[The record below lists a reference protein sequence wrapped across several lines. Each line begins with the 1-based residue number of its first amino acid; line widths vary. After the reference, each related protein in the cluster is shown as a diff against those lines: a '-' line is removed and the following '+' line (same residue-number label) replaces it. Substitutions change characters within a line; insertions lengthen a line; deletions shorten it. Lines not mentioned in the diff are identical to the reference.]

1 MFIHLNKNRIYNNF
15 PKVFIISICWLIIL
29 FSINTLFRDFVNIK
43 NLKINLSLENFFLLT
58 NFLRF
63 ISPLILLIL
72 FLIIKKNNFNIYSKI
87 LIIYGLTQIVSLIL
101 FRDLEGIFNTI
112 SYPLLLFTLVI
123 FFEIFKNDFK
133 ESIFSII
140 FLITIFFLVLIV
152 LILLP
157 ELMSKYFTTP
167 GQKYLYWASNK
178 FIGGKIFLQAYPR
191 VTGVSR
197 SLLIILFFL
206 ISFYLF
212 GKSNKYKKLI
222 FLCVIIVSTLIYSIQ
237 SRGALIGYIPM
248 LIIINFFLNLE
259 TKVKIYTLVGI
270 VLLPILIWEGLS
282 FTKNSNSSI
291 TIVNSDSSDNNY
303 LNSYTKPNSNPKEV
317 KGRHESR
324 IFTERVYSSS
334 GRFEI
339 WKKSFEIIKKKKL
352 YLGYGPQADRYLI
365 PGDEFFI
372 YEGEKS
378 SLSNNSSNGYIYA
391 YLCAGIIGVI
401 CILIFSL
408 IIFIKLIK
416 ILFFDYDNI
425 QDPKVIFS
433 IFSLSYFLL
442 RILIENS
449 FALFGTDLCIVILC
463 LTYLFKREIKNKE

>member
-1 MFIHLNKNRIYNNF
+1 MFIHLSKNKLYNIF
-15 PKVFIISICWLIIL
+15 PKALIISICWLIIL

-43 NLKINLSLENFFLLT
+43 NLKISLSLENFFLLT
-58 NFLRF
+58 NFLRY

-72 FLIIKKNNFNIYSKI
+72 FLIIKKYNFNIFSKI

-101 FRDLEGIFNTI
+101 FRDIEAFFNTI
-112 SYPLLLFTLVI
+112 SYPLLLFTLVM

-133 ESIFSII
+133 ESIFSLI
-140 FLITIFFLVLIV
+140 FSITIFFLVLIV

-157 ELMSKYFTTP
+157 ELITNYFTTP
-167 GQKYLYWASNK
+167 GQKYLYWASDK

-248 LIIINFFLNLE
+248 LIIIIFFLNLE

-282 FTKNSNSSI
+282 FTKNSLI
-291 TIVNSDSSDNNY
+291 TKTKSDY
-303 LNSYTKPNSNPKEV
+303 LNLYTKPNSNAEELKLR
-317 KGRHESR
+317 KKRHESR
-324 IFTERVYSSS
+324 IFSTKVYNSS
-334 GRFEI
+334 GRVEI
-339 WKKSFEIIKKKKL
+339 WKKSFEIIKKKKI

-365 PGDEFFI
+365 PTDEIFF
-372 YEGEKS
+372 YEGKKS
-378 SLSNNSSNGYIYA
+378 FLSSNSSNGYIYA

-425 QDPKVIFS
+425 QDPKLIFS

-449 FALFGTDLCIVILC
+449 FALFSTDLCIVILC
-463 LTYLFKREIKNKE
+463 LTYLFKRKIKNKE